1 MAEFKSDPCDPVVLS
16 HKAWWEEE
24 SESVNDNEDNEGSRE
39 VRMESSNF
47 SDSEDDEITE
57 NIFNG
62 PKDEY
67 RYKWNEFQQLLIDV
81 FGEQVEPPDVPRK
94 YTQTR

>member
-1 MAEFKSDPCDPVVLS
+1 
-16 HKAWWEEE
+16 
-24 SESVNDNEDNEGSRE
+24 
-39 VRMESSNF
+39 MESSNF

-94 YTQTR
+94 YTQTC